1 MGADFSR
8 VRLDPLLDFAGV
20 ELKQGAVLL
29 DGDANE
35 LMAILDRRL
44 RALASDILGRDTV
57 SSTTPDAFKLGVAG
71 NTLEIGKGRG
81 SMSTVCSRRTT
92 ALPIPTSACSTI
104 SWPRLF
110 SPTS

>member
-57 SSTTPDAFKLGVAG
+57 SSRRPRMHSSSALPAIRSKSARG
-71 NTLEIGKGRG
+71 G